1 VPNLHGVHFL
11 AAAAREALHIV
22 VDVSDHRSVFTM
34 SMSSSSPPVDV
45 LAPEGWAHSEGGEM
59 VEGKPRSCVGHA
71 FFRHS
76 RELQAH
82 DVLRT
87 QVVEGG
93 GAWVGFATE
102 SYDVEK
108 HGETIKST
116 AGVSLSTGTTV
127 IDSDISSD
135 GEFHYHPDHLK
146 GYIPKTLPYDVAL
159 RINKDGNV
167 PQIQFNDDSVWHD
180 FAPDRAAVK
189 AGLCF
194 PFLQLDG
201 NTRLGDHCVH
211 RPKPTKSAGKT
222 SKAPAAASSAA
233 AASDGAGAATGDEES
248 DPPPQ
253 KKARHDEGGGSH

>member
-1 VPNLHGVHFL
+1 MEEGVWLEKSMHKLCDSDANLPPRCWAPL
-11 AAAAREALHIV
+11 LLLTYLHRKAGRIM
-22 VDVSDHRSVFTM
+22 RGR
-34 SMSSSSPPVDV
+34 
-45 LAPEGWAHSEGGEM
+45 AKGG
-59 VEGKPRSCVGHA
+59 SA
-71 FFRHS
+71 YFRHS
-76 RELQAH
+76 RELQAQ

-87 QVVEGG
+87 KVVEGG
-93 GAWVGFATE
+93 NASVGFAAE

-167 PQIQFNDDSVWHD
+167 PQIQFNDDAVWHD
-180 FAPDRAAVK
+180 FAPDKAAVK
-189 AGLCF
+189 AGPWF
-194 PFLQLDG
+194 PFL
-201 NTRLGDHCVH
+201 RLIGGDRLSDHCVH

-222 SKAPAAASSAA
+222 IKAPAAAPAA
-233 AASDGAGAATGDEES
+233 AAAADGAGAGAAAGKDEES
-248 DPPPQ
+248 AAPPR
-253 KKARHDEGGGSH
+253 KRARHDEGGGSH